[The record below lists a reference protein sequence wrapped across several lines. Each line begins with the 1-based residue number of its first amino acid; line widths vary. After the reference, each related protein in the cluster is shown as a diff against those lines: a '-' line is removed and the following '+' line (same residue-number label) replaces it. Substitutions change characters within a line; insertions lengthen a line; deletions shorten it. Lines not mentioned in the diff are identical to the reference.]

1 MVTNVAS
8 SRLNHRVQHILSLYE
23 DCPGQIINKE
33 KSSIMFSK
41 NARSAEKQQMM
52 TALGINVEARNEKYL
67 GLPVYMGRSKEKT
80 FAYLKD
86 RFWKRIQGWKEKL
99 LSKAGKEILIKSVAQ
114 AIPSY
119 AMSCFDL
126 TKSLCDDIMTMICC
140 FWWAQQD
147 QENKMHWLSK
157 EKLCTRKENGGLGFR
172 DLHLFNLAMLA
183 RQGWRL
189 IISPESLCARV
200 LRAKYFPDG
209 NLMGAKEKPEISY
222 SWRSIVRGVQAL
234 KEGLIWRVG
243 DGTQIDIWSDPW
255 IPDGITRRPITP
267 RGHTLLRRV
276 SELIDPVS
284 GDWDRALIRSVFWE
298 EDVARILCIP
308 IKQGMEDLLA
318 WHYDKKGVFSVKSAY
333 HVLDDGRTRD
343 RIRQ

>member
-126 TKSLCDDIMTMICC
+126 TKSLCDDIMTMICR
-140 FWWAQQD
+140 FW
-147 QENKMHWLSK
+147 
-157 EKLCTRKENGGLGFR
+157 
-172 DLHLFNLAMLA
+172 
-183 RQGWRL
+183 
-189 IISPESLCARV
+189 
-200 LRAKYFPDG
+200 
-209 NLMGAKEKPEISY
+209 
-222 SWRSIVRGVQAL
+222 
-234 KEGLIWRVG
+234 
-243 DGTQIDIWSDPW
+243 
-255 IPDGITRRPITP
+255 
-267 RGHTLLRRV
+267 
-276 SELIDPVS
+276 
-284 GDWDRALIRSVFWE
+284 
-298 EDVARILCIP
+298 
-308 IKQGMEDLLA
+308 
-318 WHYDKKGVFSVKSAY
+318 
-333 HVLDDGRTRD
+333 
-343 RIRQ
+343 

>member
-86 RFWKRIQGWKEKL
+86 
-99 LSKAGKEILIKSVAQ
+99 VAQ
-114 AIPSY
+114 AISSY

-126 TKSLCDDIMTMICC
+126 TKSLCDDIMTMICR

-189 IISPESLCARV
+189 IISQESLCAQV

-209 NLMGAKEKPEISY
+209 NLMGAKEKPRISY

-234 KEGLIWRVG
+234 KEGLI
-243 DGTQIDIWSDPW
+243 
-255 IPDGITRRPITP
+255 
-267 RGHTLLRRV
+267 
-276 SELIDPVS
+276 
-284 GDWDRALIRSVFWE
+284 
-298 EDVARILCIP
+298 
-308 IKQGMEDLLA
+308 
-318 WHYDKKGVFSVKSAY
+318 
-333 HVLDDGRTRD
+333 
-343 RIRQ
+343 